1 MKIATVIM
9 KNDVPVAVILNPT
22 PSKVKHH
29 EDAFRYEWHHELKRM
44 KKSTGMA
51 FVHSKDV
58 VVVE

>member
-1 MKIATVIM
+1 M

-51 FVHSKDV
+51 FVHSKDA